1 VPDAPNED
9 DNILAVVDG
18 PVKVLRVSPDT
29 ITSTVDES
37 LNFPKSKAEEF
48 RGYKAAI
55 RASDSE
61 MDSYP
66 IGEIPGVPGGEFRL
80 SPRSREKAQF
90 ILHNDYFYVECSVWA
105 NMPPVRVDPRAQL
118 IHEVG
123 SEKVLEFCTALCAW
137 LLCVEDS
144 AVKFKPSR
152 FDLAIDFQ
160 VEDGFK
166 IPDRAD
172 IVSSGRDGT
181 RHDVS
186 GTVTGYTLGSRRS
199 GLQIQIYNK
208 SLEALATGKYWIF
221 DLWAE
226 NPAFDP
232 NKPVY
237 RLEPRFFRKVL
248 RDFQLNTYEDLYEA
262 LPGLVR
268 MLFDEGPGCWYRVTE
283 GEDRELQSN
292 QRRCAG
298 WFSGLLEQVRAGWP
312 QFWRPS
318 PAVREGKRKPR
329 MSLARSERKLAEAF
343 VECAAVGRATGEFS
357 GENPVFLA
365 TRLLNYIDELN
376 REEKTSWI
384 GRVRDRLKK
393 LPKQLRDQRDEW
405 PKDGPPIAARSKVS
419 MVMVRKSLEDRR
431 REWSEAG
438 LGLC

>member
-1 VPDAPNED
+1 MTATRKDPTPLPYLHQVPDAPNED
-9 DNILAVVDG
+9 ENILPVVHG

-55 RASDSE
+55 RASDGE

-90 ILHNDYFYVECSVWA
+90 ILENDYFYVECSVWA

-137 LLCVEDS
+137 LLCVEAS
-144 AVKFKPSR
+144 AVMFKPSR
-152 FDLAIDFQ
+152 FDLAVDFQ

-172 IVSSGRDGT
+172 IVSNGRDGT
-181 RHDVS
+181 RHDVA

-208 SLEALATGKYWIF
+208 SLEALAKGKDWIF

-226 NPAFDP
+226 NPAYDP

-237 RLEPRFFRKVL
+237 RLEARLFRKVL
-248 RDFQLNTYEDLYEA
+248 RDFEVNTYEDLYKA

-268 MLFDEGPGCWYRVTE
+268 MLFHEGPGCWYRVTE
-283 GEDRELQSN
+283 GEDRDLQSN

-312 QFWRPS
+312 QFWRS
-318 PAVREGKRKPR
+318 VPAEREGKRKPR
-329 MSLARSERKLAEAF
+329 MSLRRAERKLVEAF
-343 VECAAVGRATGEFS
+343 VEYAALGRATGEFT
-357 GENPVFLA
+357 GENPVYLA
-365 TRLLNYIDELN
+365 TRLLNHIDNLN
-376 REEKTSWI
+376 REEKTSW
-384 GRVRDRLKK
+384 GVRVADRFKK
-393 LPKQLRDQRDEW
+393 VPAQLRDRRFGWGNREL
-405 PKDGPPIAARSKVS
+405 
-419 MVMVRKSLEDRR
+419 SL
-431 REWSEAG
+431 
-438 LGLC
+438 C